1 MKLVAILLLSILVF
15 PLIQTINNAQFTL
28 AQSGNTNNSV
38 GQNDVQNNPGYSQ
51 YIPGTG
57 FLKNTPNN
65 MGNESLSNATNG
77 SGQASID
84 ARMAMSNDADKGGLI
99 QNSPGY
105 SQYIP
110 GTGFLNNN
118 PANNNTI
125 TSNSSN
131 TP

>member
-1 MKLVAILLLSILVF
+1 MLLILLLSILVF

-38 GQNDVQNNPGYSQ
+38 GQNNVQNNPWYSQ
-51 YIPGTG
+51 YI
-57 FLKNTPNN
+57 
-65 MGNESLSNATNG
+65 
-77 SGQASID
+77 
-84 ARMAMSNDADKGGLI
+84 R
-99 QNSPGY
+99 
-105 SQYIP
+105 